1 MRFDNP
7 KADDV
12 AGAVRTKGLSRRGFL
27 QAGAAV
33 GGGLLLSFKVPLGL
47 RGVLAAPA
55 ETFVPNAFITI
66 DGDGRVTLIMPQV
79 EMGQGTYTSMPMII
93 AEELEVEL
101 SQVQLEAAPPTG
113 SFISIPWLATR
124 RPAAR
129 PQCALSSIRSAG
141 QALPRGPCW
150 WMLPP
155 RRGTSIRSHAVPRR
169 ALWFTTRRVGP

>member
-12 AGAVRTKGLSRRGFL
+12 AGAVRAKGLSRRGFL

-55 ETFVPNAFITI
+55 ETFAPNAFIRI
-66 DGDGRVTLIMPQV
+66 DGDGRVMLIMPQV

-101 SQVQLEAAPPTG
+101 SQVQLEAAPPNRKVYICLLYT
-113 SFISIPWLATR
+113 SPS
-124 RPAAR
+124 
-129 PQCALSSIRSAG
+129 
-141 QALPRGPCW
+141 PRDC
-150 WMLPP
+150 
-155 RRGTSIRSHAVPRR
+155 S
-169 ALWFTTRRVGP
+169 